1 MTSRNS
7 AGWRRFVLGAGAVG
21 VLILVVASMTILLGG
36 RIGLPGDRFKS
47 AFEFT
52 LATEGYAETSRI
64 LVVGPPHLLPGN
76 SRTIDGGSYRVAS
89 APVPDIGEVWLSDPL
104 ELDEALAETLALL
117 ISGETKRVGG
127 ELARFGIRWI
137 VVMGD
142 SHGPG
147 AEEESIAWR
156 DVLAGQLD
164 LLPLTATVDNTVF
177 ITDIHPVSRALTTS
191 GNSWPRNGWKYEGD
205 PEQGRRV
212 FVAEN
217 PDEGWGPGPRVTTD
231 SLNEISAE
239 TGSATFAPLSS
250 QRTQALVVVGA
261 IVLLFGVA
269 AWGRRMQ

>member
-1 MTSRNS
+1 
-7 AGWRRFVLGAGAVG
+7 VLGAGAVG

-64 LVVGPPHLLPGN
+64 LVVGPPHLLPGD
-76 SRTIDGGSYRVAS
+76 SRKIDGGSYRVVS

-104 ELDEALAETLALL
+104 ELDDALADTLAMV

-142 SHGPG
+142 SRGSG

-156 DVLAGQLD
+156 NVFAGQLD

-191 GNSWPRNGWKYEGD
+191 GNSWPRNGWTYESD
-205 PEQGRRV
+205 PEPGRRV

-217 PDEGWGPGPRVTTD
+217 PDDGWGPGPRVTTD

-239 TGSATFAPLSS
+239 TGSAAFTPLSGE
-250 QRTQALVVVGA
+250 RTQAFAVLGA
-261 IVLLFGVA
+261 VVLLMGVA
-269 AWGRRMQ
+269 VWGRKMR